1 MNIKKIVLIVVG
13 CIGLGLGVV
22 GAIVP
27 LLPAFPFL
35 LVAGLCFA
43 KSSQK
48 LNDWLI
54 GTKLYKNNLESFL
67 KKQGMTWQ
75 TKLRVIITITLLMGF
90 GFYMMSEVLVGRIVL
105 SIVWLFHIVYFV
117 FFVKNRQKNTE
128 PKSEEI
134 EELEY
139 DCEGEPHE

>member
-1 MNIKKIVLIVVG
+1 MNVKKIILIVIG

-35 LVAGLCFA
+35 LAAGLCFA

-48 LNDWLI
+48 LNDWFI

-67 KKQGMTWQ
+67 KKQGMTWA
-75 TKLRVIITITLLMGF
+75 TKIRVIITITILMGI
-90 GFYMMSEVLVGRIVL
+90 GFYMMSEVPVGRIIL
-105 SIVWLFHIVYFV
+105 AAVWLFHIIYFV
-117 FFVKNRQKNTE
+117 FIVKKKQAEPTE
-128 PKSEEI
+128 I
-134 EELEY
+134 AELELTH
-139 DCEGEPHE
+139 EGESHE

>member
-1 MNIKKIVLIVVG
+1 MNVKKIILIVVG

-22 GAIVP
+22 GAVVP

-48 LNDWLI
+48 LNDWFV

-67 KKQGMTWQ
+67 KKQGMTWA
-75 TKLRVIITITLLMGF
+75 TKIRVIITITILMGI
-90 GFYMMSEVLVGRIVL
+90 GFYMMSEVPVGRIVL
-105 SIVWLFHIVYFV
+105 AVVWLFHLVYFI
-117 FFVKNRQKNTE
+117 FFVKKKQAEDTE
-128 PKSEEI
+128 AAV
-134 EELEY
+134 LEQIH
-139 DCEGEPHE
+139 EGELHE